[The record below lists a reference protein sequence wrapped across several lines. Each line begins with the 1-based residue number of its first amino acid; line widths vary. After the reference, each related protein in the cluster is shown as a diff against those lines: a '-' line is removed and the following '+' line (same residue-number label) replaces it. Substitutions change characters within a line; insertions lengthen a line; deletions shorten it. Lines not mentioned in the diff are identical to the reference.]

1 MGNSWFLFGDEFEK
15 VDVMNKE
22 NGIENSGLQSVFDKQ
37 LRLDLIQGIAEDEN
51 GVNFPFIEKISR
63 VHRTADEK
71 GFCLNVYPN
80 IYISDQTTK
89 RLGDLIYDKYNEDQ
103 NSDFYWA
110 RHKIILAALSIF
122 KGPIT
127 LYYGDEIG
135 FSTNQSSITENE
147 LIQRKNDLHQFT
159 QKILN
164 ARLNHPAMY
173 CGIYNR
179 SFPSNNVHIN
189 YKLYIESIDRI
200 VFIST
205 LSSQQ
210 ITVEYKLE
218 CFELVDVITG
228 EIIKGIN
235 GTFSI
240 SIPAFGVRIFTADD
254 NNITDDTVVSEKK
267 KIELKNNLQISSS
280 DAKKTSVLVSV
291 IGSLCIVLIIT
302 LVIGITVYTLTKKKN
317 EKLEEYDNGYT
328 NV

>member
-1 MGNSWFLFGDEFEK
+1 
-15 VDVMNKE
+15 
-22 NGIENSGLQSVFDKQ
+22 
-37 LRLDLIQGIAEDEN
+37 
-51 GVNFPFIEKISR
+51 
-63 VHRTADEK
+63 
-71 GFCLNVYPN
+71 
-80 IYISDQTTK
+80 
-89 RLGDLIYDKYNEDQ
+89 
-103 NSDFYWA
+103 
-110 RHKIILAALSIF
+110 
-122 KGPIT
+122 
-127 LYYGDEIG
+127 
-135 FSTNQSSITENE
+135 
-147 LIQRKNDLHQFT
+147 
-159 QKILN
+159 
-164 ARLNHPAMY
+164 MY

-189 YKLYIESIDRI
+189 HKLDIESNDRI

-254 NNITDDTVVSEKK
+254 NNTTDDTVVSEKK

-291 IGSLCIVLIIT
+291 IGSLCIVFIIT

>member
-1 MGNSWFLFGDEFEK
+1 MKK
-15 VDVMNKE
+15 V
-22 NGIENSGLQSVFDKQ
+22 F
-37 LRLDLIQGIAEDEN
+37 
-51 GVNFPFIEKISR
+51 
-63 VHRTADEK
+63 
-71 GFCLNVYPN
+71 VYPN

-103 NSDFYWA
+103 NSNFYLA

-122 KGPIT
+122 TGPIT
-127 LYYGDEIG
+127 LYYGDGIW

-189 YKLYIESIDRI
+189 HKLDIESNDRI

-254 NNITDDTVVSEKK
+254 NNTTDDTVVSEKK

-291 IGSLCIVLIIT
+291 IGSLCIVFIIT

-328 NV
+328 NVWKNKQTYSINK